1 MKKTLLFWQVI
12 IYSHKQ
18 ESLLLAEVGILSAS
32 LYPSLIKDL
41 QLWKGTGNSRPITF
55 AEDDLELDLCR
66 V

>member
-1 MKKTLLFWQVI
+1 M
-12 IYSHKQ
+12 
-18 ESLLLAEVGILSAS
+18 LLAEVGILSAS

-41 QLWKGTGNSRPITF
+41 QLRKGTGNSLPITF